1 MKEKNSKENVWKEM
15 FQEKRDSKE
24 CGRQQ
29 VQQYSSTYICYHK
42 SNSVFMYSISSTP
55 VAEST
60 VFLNMYLQG
69 AVHKSAVLETMDVD
83 KSSTV
88 AVECLTYKD
97 ELLKF

>member
-1 MKEKNSKENVWKEM
+1 
-15 FQEKRDSKE
+15 
-24 CGRQQ
+24 
-29 VQQYSSTYICYHK
+29 
-42 SNSVFMYSISSTP
+42 MYSISSTP

>member
-1 MKEKNSKENVWKEM
+1 MA
-15 FQEKRDSKE
+15 DSK
-24 CGRQQ
+24 
-29 VQQYSSTYICYHK
+29 YSSIVLHIYVT
-42 SNSVFMYSISSTP
+42 ISQTQFLCTVSLQLLH

-69 AVHKSAVLETMDVD
+69 TVHKSAVLETMDVD